1 MRGSDPNSTSAK
13 TLEFTRERI
22 QRLIRGWRLLHKVD
36 YMLG

>member
-22 QRLIRGWRLLHKVD
+22 QRLETLLHKVD